1 MSEKTPPPPPR
12 SPPLGGPLQAAVPLP
27 GGGRPAPT
35 PAVLTPVHGDE
46 EARAAVLAAGDR
58 GVVARGL
65 ARSYGDAAQNAGGH
79 VLDMTAA
86 DRVLHADLETGLVD
100 VEAGISLDELMN
112 RFVPQG
118 FFVPVTPG
126 TRLVTVGGAIGA
138 DIHGKNHHV
147 AGSFAQHVRWL
158 DLLTADGQVRR
169 VSPESDP
176 DLFWATAGGMGLTGV
191 ILRAQVQMKKIES
204 SRITVDTDRTPD
216 LDSLMTL
223 LAETDHL
230 YDYSVAWIDCVAK
243 GKRMGRSVVTR
254 GRFARLDELPSKRQA
269 DPLKYHGSVKISAP
283 EVFPPG
289 LLNLATVAAFNEV
302 WYRKSPKRKR
312 NQLQSIPTFFHPLD
326 GVGAWNRI
334 YGPRGFVQ
342 YQFTVPIGEEE
353 ALRNALV
360 KISSSGHASF
370 LAVLKRF
377 GEGSPGMLS
386 YPSPGWTLALDI
398 PVVKGLAAL
407 LDQLDE
413 LVVDTGGRIY
423 LAKDSRVRPELF
435 EQMYPRLEDFRM
447 VRKRVDPDGVF
458 TSDLAR
464 RLFL

>member
-1 MSEKTPPPPPR
+1 MSERT
-12 SPPLGGPLQAAVPLP
+12 LLNGW
-27 GGGRPAPT
+27 GRTAPT
-35 PAVLTPVHGDE
+35 PAVLTPVHDDAE
-46 EARAAVLAAGDR
+46 VRAVLAAAAADGR

-86 DRVLHADLETGLVD
+86 DRVLSFDPETGLVE

-112 RFVPQG
+112 RFVPEG

-169 VSPESDP
+169 VSPEQEP

-191 ILRAQVQMKKIES
+191 ILRAQVQMKRIES
-204 SRITVDTDRTPD
+204 SRCLVDTDRTPN

-230 YDYSVAWIDCVAK
+230 YEYSVAWIDTLAK
-243 GKRMGRSVVTR
+243 GRRMGRSVVTR
-254 GRFARLDELPSKRQA
+254 GRFARLDELPEKRRA
-269 DPLKYHGSVKISAP
+269 DPLKYRGSVKLSVPDI
-283 EVFPPG
+283 FPPG
-289 LLNLATVAAFNEV
+289 LLNLATVAAFNEL
-302 WYRKSPKRKR
+302 WYRKSPTRKR
-312 NQLQSIPTFFHPLD
+312 DQLQTIPTFFHPLD
-326 GVGAWNRI
+326 AVGAWNRI

-342 YQFTVPIGEEE
+342 YQFTVPFGQEE
-353 ALRNALV
+353 AMREALGRL
-360 KISSSGHASF
+360 SSFGTASF

-377 GEGSPGMLS
+377 GPGNPGMLS

-398 PVVKGLAAL
+398 PVQKGLAGL
-407 LDQLDE
+407 LDDLDE
-413 LVVDTGGRIY
+413 LVAAAGGRIY
-423 LAKDSRVRPELF
+423 LAKDSRVRPQAF
-435 EQMYPRLEDFRM
+435 EKMYDRLEAFRA
-447 VRKRVDPDGVF
+447 VRKQVDPEGVF

-464 RLFL
+464 RLSL

>member
-1 MSEKTPPPPPR
+1 MPDTVAVSAPR
-12 SPPLGGPLQAAVPLP
+12 ADAPLVPLV
-27 GGGRPAPT
+27 GWGRTAPT
-35 PAVLTPVHGDE
+35 RAALLPVHDDDDV
-46 EARAAVLAAGDR
+46 RAAVLAASGR

-65 ARSYGDAAQNAGGH
+65 ARSYGNAAQNAGGT
-79 VLDMTAA
+79 VLDMTSAA
-86 DRVLHADLETGLVD
+86 RVLQADLETGLVD

-126 TRLVTVGGAIGA
+126 TRLVTVGGAIAA

-147 AGSFAQHVRWL
+147 AGSFGSHVRWL

-176 DLFWATAGGMGLTGV
+176 DLFWATVGGMGLTGV
-191 ILRAQVQMKKIES
+191 ILRAQVQLKAIQS
-204 SRITVDTDRTPD
+204 SRCLVDTDRTPD

-223 LAETDHL
+223 LTETDHL
-230 YDYSVAWIDCVAK
+230 YEYSVAWIDTLAK

-254 GRFARLDELPSKRQA
+254 GRFAKIDELPAKRRT
-269 DPLKYHGSVKISAP
+269 DPLAYHGSVKASVP
-283 EVFPPG
+283 DVFPPG

-302 WYRKSPKRKR
+302 WYRKAPKLKR
-312 NQLQSIPTFFHPLD
+312 DQLQSIPTFFHPLD
-326 GVGAWNRI
+326 AVGGWNRI

-342 YQFTVPIGEEE
+342 YQVTVPFGAEE
-353 ALRNALV
+353 AMREVLGRL
-360 KISSSGHASF
+360 SSFGTASF

-377 GEGSPGMLS
+377 GPGNPGMLS

-398 PVVKGLAAL
+398 PVMKGLAGL
-407 LDQLDE
+407 LDALDE
-413 LVVDTGGRIY
+413 VVIAAAGRTY
-423 LAKDSRVRPELF
+423 LAKDSRVRPETF
-435 EQMYPRLEDFRM
+435 EKMYDRLDDFRA
-447 VRKRVDPDGVF
+447 VRSRVDPAGVF

-464 RLFL
+464 RLAL

>member
-1 MSEKTPPPPPR
+1 VSDTR
-12 SPPLGGPLQAAVPLP
+12 LVPLTGWGRTAPTVAAV
-27 GGGRPAPT
+27 
-35 PAVLTPVHGDE
+35 TPVHDDDDV
-46 EARAAVLAAGDR
+46 RRVLKEHTDR
-58 GVVARGL
+58 GVLARGL
-65 ARSYGDAAQNAGGH
+65 ARSYGDAAQNAGGS
-79 VLDMTAA
+79 VLDLTAA
-86 DRVLHADLETGLVD
+86 DRVLGADLETGLVD

-126 TRLVTVGGAIGA
+126 TRYVTVGGAIAA

-169 VSPESDP
+169 VGPEQEP
-176 DLFWATAGGMGLTGV
+176 ELFWATAGGMGLTGV
-191 ILRAQVQMKKIES
+191 VLRARVQMKKIES
-204 SRITVDTDRTPD
+204 SRILVDTDRTPD
-216 LDSLMTL
+216 LESLMTL

-243 GKRMGRSVVTR
+243 GRRMGRSVVTR
-254 GRFARLDELPSKRQA
+254 GRFARLDELPAKRQA
-269 DPLKYHGSVKISAP
+269 DPLAYHGAVRISAP
-283 EVFPPG
+283 DLFPPG

-342 YQFTVPIGEEE
+342 YQFTVPFGQEAAMRE
-353 ALRNALV
+353 ALER
-360 KISSSGHASF
+360 ISSSGTASF

-377 GEGSPGMLS
+377 GPGNPGLLS

-398 PVVKGLAAL
+398 PVMAGLAPL
-407 LDQLDE
+407 LDDLDE
-413 LVVDTGGRIY
+413 LVVAAGGRIY
-423 LAKDSRVRPELF
+423 LAKDSRVRPETF
-435 EQMYPRLEDFRM
+435 EKMYDRLDRFRA
-447 VRKRVDPDGVF
+447 VRRQVDPDGVF

-464 RLFL
+464 RLAL

>member
-1 MSEKTPPPPPR
+1 MADTALLSTTAPEPPR
-12 SPPLGGPLQAAVPLP
+12 VPLV
-27 GGGRPAPT
+27 GWGRTAPT
-35 PAVLTPVHGDE
+35 RAALTPVHDDDDV
-46 EARAAVLAAGDR
+46 RAAVLAATGR

-65 ARSYGDAAQNAGGH
+65 ARSYGDAAQNAGGT

-86 DRVLHADLETGLVD
+86 ARVLHADLETGLVD

-112 RFVPQG
+112 QFVPQG

-126 TRLVTVGGAIGA
+126 TRLVTVGGAIAA

-147 AGSFAQHVRWL
+147 AGSFASHVRWI

-169 VSPESDP
+169 ISPESDA

-191 ILRAQVQMKKIES
+191 ILRAQVQMKAIES
-204 SRITVDTDRTPD
+204 SRCLVDTDRTED

-223 LAETDHL
+223 LTETDHL
-230 YDYSVAWIDCVAK
+230 YEYSVAWIDTLAK

-254 GRFARLDELPSKRQA
+254 GRFAKLDELPAKRRT
-269 DPLKYHGSVKISAP
+269 DPLKYHGSVKASVP
-283 EVFPPG
+283 DVFPPG

-302 WYRKSPKRKR
+302 WYRKAPKKKR
-312 NQLQSIPTFFHPLD
+312 DQLQSIPTFFHPLD
-326 GVGAWNRI
+326 AVGGWNRI

-342 YQFTVPIGEEE
+342 YQVTVPFGQEE
-353 ALRNALV
+353 AMREVLDRL
-360 KISSSGHASF
+360 SSFGTASF

-377 GEGSPGMLS
+377 GPGNPGMLS

-398 PVVKGLAAL
+398 PVMKGLAGL
-407 LDQLDE
+407 LDSLDE
-413 LVVDTGGRIY
+413 VVIAAAGRTY
-423 LAKDSRVRPELF
+423 LAKDSRVRPETF
-435 EQMYPRLEDFRM
+435 EKMYDRLDDFRA

-464 RLFL
+464 RLAL